1 LHPRI
6 RGVTASLKKS
16 RCDDSLPTYLFA
28 IGKIST
34 ITDLE
39 KEISKLEGFDTKE
52 LVTKNISNESMLLCM
67 GKNASDNLSNP
78 ETTEFFSGWMND
90 HQNSCIYLGQ
100 KGFKMGVKQH
110 QRKNLTLKEGAF
122 IHSSWNR
129 KEFRLQHDCFGL
141 YPILYFQEQDVFVAS
156 DSLLCLTKIRTILN
170 LENRV
175 EEKVHTSRSWKH
187 GLAKCLMSNSTVV
200 KSIQY
205 LPPASS
211 IVVRPIEADQQF
223 RLEVEKQ
230 IPKMPHV
237 FTSESRSYHEVLEQ
251 SLREIVGTILAIQ
264 SVQGINIELGL
275 SGGLDS
281 RVLLAALRYNSSL
294 AANISIRTNTHSS
307 RSKDFDIVSRMS
319 RKINFR
325 FNETG
330 LKNPNK
336 SKIPRR
342 IKVSNEFGNWAL
354 TNLGIFDMMYM
365 YADYWKHPYNIQL
378 GGHGAEI
385 VKGTFAKMSFFKI
398 AFRYRTPIRYLHLR
412 RELKSALRSIGVP
425 FRSKNKL
432 QWHHLCYKSA
442 IQNGRSLSQSLLALR
457 PFMNKTMCSYGLKNP
472 KNKLLQ
478 DLLILLDSELAVF
491 PFDEESKNMSPEYVE
506 ARKQQLS
513 PIDISNFSTPYQVY
527 GDVENIQNGLL
538 SSLLEFGKGFQ
549 TESKSIRESLLMNI
563 ENVWAC
569 IESPYERTLYQD
581 VFTKAQQELSK
592 QDAYIPSAGSNAS
605 KILALDLFD
614 KTKNSD

>member
-1 LHPRI
+1 M
-6 RGVTASLKKS
+6 
-16 RCDDSLPTYLFA
+16 PTYLFA

-39 KEISKLEGFDTKE
+39 KEISKLEGFETNE

-67 GKNASDNLSNP
+67 GKNVSDDLSNP

-100 KGFKMGVKQH
+100 KGFRMGVKRH
-110 QRKNLTLKEGAF
+110 QRNNLNLKEGAF

-129 KEFRLQHDCFGL
+129 KEFTLQHDCFGL
-141 YPILYFQEQDVFVAS
+141 YPILYFQERDVFVAS

-170 LENRV
+170 LENKV
-175 EEKVHTSRSWKH
+175 EEKVHASRSWKH

-200 KSIQY
+200 KGIEY

-211 IVVRPIEADQQF
+211 ITVRQIGADQQF
-223 RLEVEKQ
+223 RLEVKKQ

-237 FTSESRSYHEVLEQ
+237 FASKSKSYHEVLEQ
-251 SLREIVGTILAIQ
+251 SFREIVGTILAIQ

-281 RVLLAALRYNSSL
+281 RVLLAALRYDSPL
-294 AANISIRTNTHSS
+294 AANIFIRTNTHSS
-307 RSKDFDIVSRMS
+307 RSKDLDIVTRMS
-319 RKINFR
+319 RKMNFR
-325 FNETG
+325 LNENG
-330 LKNPNK
+330 QKDPHKANV
-336 SKIPRR
+336 PRR
-342 IKVSNEFGNWAL
+342 IKISNPFGNWAL

-365 YADYWKHPYNIQL
+365 YADYWEHPYNIQL

-398 AFRYRTPIRYLHLR
+398 AFRYRTPIRYLLLR
-412 RELKSALRSIGVP
+412 RELKRALRSIGVP

-457 PFMNKTMCSYGLKNP
+457 PFMNMTMCSYGLKNP

-491 PFDEESKNMSPEYVE
+491 PFDEESKNMSSEYVE

-513 PIDISNFSTPYQVY
+513 PIDVSDASTPYRVY
-527 GDVENIQNGLL
+527 GGVENIQNGLL
-538 SSLLEFGKGFQ
+538 SSLLEFGKEFQ
-549 TESKSIRESLLMNI
+549 LGSKSTRESLLKNI

-569 IESPYERTLYQD
+569 IESPYERTLYED
-581 VFTKAQQELSK
+581 VFTMAQQELSK

-605 KILALDLFD
+605 KIFALDLFD
-614 KTKNSD
+614 

>member
-1 LHPRI
+1 M
-6 RGVTASLKKS
+6 
-16 RCDDSLPTYLFA
+16 PTYLFA

-39 KEISKLEGFDTKE
+39 KEISKLEGFETNE

-67 GKNASDNLSNP
+67 GKNVSDDLSNP

-100 KGFKMGVKQH
+100 KGFRMGVKRH
-110 QRKNLTLKEGAF
+110 QRNNLNLKEGAF

-129 KEFRLQHDCFGL
+129 KEFTLQHDCFGL
-141 YPILYFQEQDVFVAS
+141 YPILYFQERDVFVAS

-170 LENRV
+170 LENKV
-175 EEKVHTSRSWKH
+175 EEKVHASRSWKH

-200 KSIQY
+200 KGIEY

-211 IVVRPIEADQQF
+211 ITVRQIGADQQF
-223 RLEVEKQ
+223 RLEVKKQ

-237 FTSESRSYHEVLEQ
+237 FASKSKSYHEVLEQ
-251 SLREIVGTILAIQ
+251 SFREIVGTILAIQ

-281 RVLLAALRYNSSL
+281 RVLLAALRYNSPL
-294 AANISIRTNTHSS
+294 AANIFIRTNTHSS
-307 RSKDFDIVSRMS
+307 RSKDLDIVTRMS
-319 RKINFR
+319 RKMNFR
-325 FNETG
+325 LNENSQKD
-330 LKNPNK
+330 LHKANV
-336 SKIPRR
+336 PRR
-342 IKVSNEFGNWAL
+342 IKNSNPFGNWAL

-365 YADYWKHPYNIQL
+365 YADYWEHPYNIQL

-398 AFRYRTPIRYLHLR
+398 AFRYRTPIRYLLLR
-412 RELKSALRSIGVP
+412 RELKRALRSIGVP

-457 PFMNKTMCSYGLKNP
+457 PFMNMTMCSYGLKNP

-491 PFDEESKNMSPEYVE
+491 PFDEESKNMSSEYVE

-513 PIDISNFSTPYQVY
+513 PIDVSDASTPYRVY
-527 GDVENIQNGLL
+527 GGVENIQNGLL
-538 SSLLEFGKGFQ
+538 SSLLEFGKEFQ
-549 TESKSIRESLLMNI
+549 LGSKSTRESLLMNI

-569 IESPYERTLYQD
+569 IESPYERTLYED
-581 VFTKAQQELSK
+581 VFTMAQQELSK

-605 KILALDLFD
+605 KIFALDLFD
-614 KTKNSD
+614 

>member
-1 LHPRI
+1 
-6 RGVTASLKKS
+6 
-16 RCDDSLPTYLFA
+16 
-28 IGKIST
+28 
-34 ITDLE
+34 
-39 KEISKLEGFDTKE
+39 
-52 LVTKNISNESMLLCM
+52 M
-67 GKNASDNLSNP
+67 GKNVSDDLSNP

-100 KGFKMGVKQH
+100 KGFRMGVKRH
-110 QRKNLTLKEGAF
+110 QRNNLNLKEGAF

-129 KEFRLQHDCFGL
+129 KEFTLQHDCFGL
-141 YPILYFQEQDVFVAS
+141 YPILYFQERDVFVAS

-170 LENRV
+170 LENKV
-175 EEKVHTSRSWKH
+175 EEKVHASRSWKH

-200 KSIQY
+200 KGIEY

-211 IVVRPIEADQQF
+211 ITVRQIGADQQF
-223 RLEVEKQ
+223 RLEVKKQ

-237 FTSESRSYHEVLEQ
+237 FASKSKSYHEVLEQ
-251 SLREIVGTILAIQ
+251 SFREIVGTILAIQ

-281 RVLLAALRYNSSL
+281 RVLLAALRYDSPL
-294 AANISIRTNTHSS
+294 AANIFIRTNTHSS
-307 RSKDFDIVSRMS
+307 RSKDLDIVTRMS
-319 RKINFR
+319 RKMNFR
-325 FNETG
+325 LNENSQKD
-330 LKNPNK
+330 LHKANV
-336 SKIPRR
+336 PRR
-342 IKVSNEFGNWAL
+342 IKISNPFGNWAL

-365 YADYWKHPYNIQL
+365 YADYWEHPYNIQL

-398 AFRYRTPIRYLHLR
+398 AFRYRTPIRYLLLR
-412 RELKSALRSIGVP
+412 RELKRALRSIGVP

-457 PFMNKTMCSYGLKNP
+457 PFMNMTMCSYGLKNP

-491 PFDEESKNMSPEYVE
+491 PFDEESKNMSSEYVE

-513 PIDISNFSTPYQVY
+513 PIDVSDASTPYRVC
-527 GDVENIQNGLL
+527 GGVENIQNGLL
-538 SSLLEFGKGFQ
+538 SSLLEFGKEFQ
-549 TESKSIRESLLMNI
+549 LGSKSTRESLLMNI

-569 IESPYERTLYQD
+569 IESPYERTLYED
-581 VFTKAQQELSK
+581 VFTMAQQELSK

-605 KILALDLFD
+605 KIFALDLFD
-614 KTKNSD
+614 

>member
-1 LHPRI
+1 
-6 RGVTASLKKS
+6 
-16 RCDDSLPTYLFA
+16 
-28 IGKIST
+28 
-34 ITDLE
+34 
-39 KEISKLEGFDTKE
+39 
-52 LVTKNISNESMLLCM
+52 MLLCM
-67 GKNASDNLSNP
+67 GKNVSDDLSNP

-100 KGFKMGVKQH
+100 KGFRMGVKRH
-110 QRKNLTLKEGAF
+110 QRNNLNLKEGAF

-129 KEFRLQHDCFGL
+129 KEFTLQHDCFGL
-141 YPILYFQEQDVFVAS
+141 YPVLYFQERDVFVAS

-170 LENRV
+170 LENKV
-175 EEKVHTSRSWKH
+175 EEKVHASRSWKH

-200 KSIQY
+200 KGIEY

-211 IVVRPIEADQQF
+211 ITVRQIGADQQF
-223 RLEVEKQ
+223 RLEVKKQ

-237 FTSESRSYHEVLEQ
+237 FASKSKSYHEVLEQ
-251 SLREIVGTILAIQ
+251 SFREIVGTILAIQ

-281 RVLLAALRYNSSL
+281 RVLLAALRYDSPL
-294 AANISIRTNTHSS
+294 AANIFIRTNTHSS
-307 RSKDFDIVSRMS
+307 RSKDLDIVTRMS
-319 RKINFR
+319 RKMNFR
-325 FNETG
+325 LNENSQKD
-330 LKNPNK
+330 LHKANV
-336 SKIPRR
+336 PRR
-342 IKVSNEFGNWAL
+342 IKNSNPFGNWAL

-365 YADYWKHPYNIQL
+365 YADYWEHPYNIQL

-398 AFRYRTPIRYLHLR
+398 AFRYRTPIRYLLLR
-412 RELKSALRSIGVP
+412 RELKRALRSIGVP

-457 PFMNKTMCSYGLKNP
+457 PFMNMTMCSYGLKNP

-491 PFDEESKNMSPEYVE
+491 PFDEESKNMSSEYVE

-513 PIDISNFSTPYQVY
+513 PIDVSDASTPYRVY
-527 GDVENIQNGLL
+527 GGVENIQNGLL
-538 SSLLEFGKGFQ
+538 SSLLEFGKEFQ
-549 TESKSIRESLLMNI
+549 LGSKSTRESLLMNI

-569 IESPYERTLYQD
+569 IESPYERTLYED
-581 VFTKAQQELSK
+581 VFTMAHQELSK

-605 KILALDLFD
+605 KIFALDLFD
-614 KTKNSD
+614 

>member
-1 LHPRI
+1 
-6 RGVTASLKKS
+6 
-16 RCDDSLPTYLFA
+16 
-28 IGKIST
+28 
-34 ITDLE
+34 
-39 KEISKLEGFDTKE
+39 
-52 LVTKNISNESMLLCM
+52 M
-67 GKNASDNLSNP
+67 GKNVSDDLSNP

-100 KGFKMGVKQH
+100 KGFRMGVKRH
-110 QRKNLTLKEGAF
+110 QRNNLNLKEGAF

-129 KEFRLQHDCFGL
+129 KEFTLQHDCFGL
-141 YPILYFQEQDVFVAS
+141 YPVLYFQERDVFVAS

-170 LENRV
+170 LENKV
-175 EEKVHTSRSWKH
+175 EEKVHASRSWKH

-200 KSIQY
+200 KGIEY

-211 IVVRPIEADQQF
+211 ITVRQIGADQQF
-223 RLEVEKQ
+223 RLEVKKQ

-237 FTSESRSYHEVLEQ
+237 FASKSKSYHEVLEQ
-251 SLREIVGTILAIQ
+251 SFREIVGTILAIQ

-281 RVLLAALRYNSSL
+281 RVLLAALRYDSPL
-294 AANISIRTNTHSS
+294 AANIFIRTNTHSS
-307 RSKDFDIVSRMS
+307 RSKDLDIVTRMS
-319 RKINFR
+319 RKMNFR
-325 FNETG
+325 LNENSQKD
-330 LKNPNK
+330 LHKANV
-336 SKIPRR
+336 PRR
-342 IKVSNEFGNWAL
+342 IKNSNPFGNWAL

-365 YADYWKHPYNIQL
+365 YADYWEHPYNIQL

-398 AFRYRTPIRYLHLR
+398 AFRYRTPIRYLLLR
-412 RELKSALRSIGVP
+412 RELKRALRSIGVP

-457 PFMNKTMCSYGLKNP
+457 PFMNMTMCSYGLKNP

-491 PFDEESKNMSPEYVE
+491 PFDEESKNMSSEYVE

-513 PIDISNFSTPYQVY
+513 PIDVSDASTPYRVY
-527 GDVENIQNGLL
+527 GGVENIQNGLL
-538 SSLLEFGKGFQ
+538 SSLLEFGKEFQ
-549 TESKSIRESLLMNI
+549 LGSKSTRESLLMNI

-569 IESPYERTLYQD
+569 IESPYERTLYED
-581 VFTKAQQELSK
+581 VFTMAHQELSK

-605 KILALDLFD
+605 KIFALDLFD
-614 KTKNSD
+614 

>member
-1 LHPRI
+1 
-6 RGVTASLKKS
+6 
-16 RCDDSLPTYLFA
+16 
-28 IGKIST
+28 
-34 ITDLE
+34 
-39 KEISKLEGFDTKE
+39 
-52 LVTKNISNESMLLCM
+52 M
-67 GKNASDNLSNP
+67 GKNVSDDLSNP

-100 KGFKMGVKQH
+100 KGFRMGVKRH
-110 QRKNLTLKEGAF
+110 QRNNLNLKEGAF

-129 KEFRLQHDCFGL
+129 KEFTLQHDCFGL
-141 YPILYFQEQDVFVAS
+141 YPILYFQERDVFVAS

-170 LENRV
+170 LENKV
-175 EEKVHTSRSWKH
+175 EEKVHASRSWKH

-200 KSIQY
+200 KGIEY

-211 IVVRPIEADQQF
+211 ITVRQIGADQQF
-223 RLEVEKQ
+223 RLEVKKQ

-237 FTSESRSYHEVLEQ
+237 FASKSKSYHEVLEQ
-251 SLREIVGTILAIQ
+251 SFREIVGTILAIQ

-281 RVLLAALRYNSSL
+281 RVLLAALRYDSPL
-294 AANISIRTNTHSS
+294 AANIFIRTNTHSS
-307 RSKDFDIVSRMS
+307 RSKDLDIVTRMS
-319 RKINFR
+319 RKMNFR
-325 FNETG
+325 LNENSQKD
-330 LKNPNK
+330 LHKANV
-336 SKIPRR
+336 PRR
-342 IKVSNEFGNWAL
+342 IKISNPFGNWAL

-365 YADYWKHPYNIQL
+365 YADYWEHPYNIQL

-398 AFRYRTPIRYLHLR
+398 AFRYRTPIRYLLLR
-412 RELKSALRSIGVP
+412 RELKRALRSIGVP

-457 PFMNKTMCSYGLKNP
+457 PFMNMTMCSYGLKNP

-491 PFDEESKNMSPEYVE
+491 PFDEESKNMSSEYVE

-513 PIDISNFSTPYQVY
+513 PIDVSDASTPYRVY
-527 GDVENIQNGLL
+527 GGVENIQNGLL
-538 SSLLEFGKGFQ
+538 SSLLEFGKEFQ
-549 TESKSIRESLLMNI
+549 LGSKSTRESLLKNI

-569 IESPYERTLYQD
+569 IESPYERTLYED
-581 VFTKAQQELSK
+581 VFTMAQQELSK

-605 KILALDLFD
+605 KIFALDLFD
-614 KTKNSD
+614 

>member
-1 LHPRI
+1 
-6 RGVTASLKKS
+6 
-16 RCDDSLPTYLFA
+16 
-28 IGKIST
+28 
-34 ITDLE
+34 
-39 KEISKLEGFDTKE
+39 
-52 LVTKNISNESMLLCM
+52 M
-67 GKNASDNLSNP
+67 GKNVSDDLSNP

-100 KGFKMGVKQH
+100 KGFRMGVKRH
-110 QRKNLTLKEGAF
+110 QRNNLNLKEGAF

-129 KEFRLQHDCFGL
+129 KEFMLQHDCFGL
-141 YPILYFQEQDVFVAS
+141 YPILYFQERDVFVAS

-170 LENRV
+170 LENKV
-175 EEKVHTSRSWKH
+175 EEKVHASRSWKH

-200 KSIQY
+200 KGIEY

-211 IVVRPIEADQQF
+211 ITVRQIGADQQF
-223 RLEVEKQ
+223 RLEVKKQ

-237 FTSESRSYHEVLEQ
+237 FASKSKSYHEVLEQ
-251 SLREIVGTILAIQ
+251 SFREIVGTILAIQ

-281 RVLLAALRYNSSL
+281 RVLLAALRYDSPL
-294 AANISIRTNTHSS
+294 AANIFIRTNTHSS
-307 RSKDFDIVSRMS
+307 RSKDLDIVTRMS
-319 RKINFR
+319 RKMNFR
-325 FNETG
+325 LNENG
-330 LKNPNK
+330 QKDPHKANV
-336 SKIPRR
+336 PRR
-342 IKVSNEFGNWAL
+342 IKNSNPFGNWAL

-365 YADYWKHPYNIQL
+365 YADYWEHPYNIQL

-398 AFRYRTPIRYLHLR
+398 AFRYRTPIRYLLLR
-412 RELKSALRSIGVP
+412 RELKRALRSIGVP

-457 PFMNKTMCSYGLKNP
+457 PFMNMTMCSYGLKNP

-491 PFDEESKNMSPEYVE
+491 PFDEESKNMSSEYVE

-513 PIDISNFSTPYQVY
+513 PIDVSDASTPYRVY
-527 GDVENIQNGLL
+527 GGVENIQNGLL
-538 SSLLEFGKGFQ
+538 SSLLEFGKEFQ
-549 TESKSIRESLLMNI
+549 LGSKSTRESLLMNI

-569 IESPYERTLYQD
+569 IESPYERTLYED
-581 VFTKAQQELSK
+581 VFTMAHQELSK

-605 KILALDLFD
+605 KIFALDLFD
-614 KTKNSD
+614 